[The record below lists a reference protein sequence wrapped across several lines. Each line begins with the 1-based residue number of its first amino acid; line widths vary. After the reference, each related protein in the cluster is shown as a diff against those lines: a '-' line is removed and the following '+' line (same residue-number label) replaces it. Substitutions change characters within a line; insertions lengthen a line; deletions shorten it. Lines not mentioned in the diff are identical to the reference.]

1 MAMSKTL
8 EKIKEEFIAMLPP
21 TIFFLFTL
29 GLIAVV
35 RVLMLRGTGLAV
47 WSPVQIA
54 VGALILGKAVLI
66 SDMLPVVNRYPE
78 KPLAYNVAWK
88 TVIYFLMASVIHYLE
103 RLADFSKEAGGI
115 VAGNEKLFAEI
126 IWPHFWAIQIILLV
140 LIFNYCVIREF
151 ARVLGGKKLQEMFF
165 GAPHAT
171 SAA

>member
-151 ARVLGGKKLQEMFF
+151 ARVLGGNKLQEMFF